1 MRPQV
6 KSTIIFSVL
15 GLSLAL
21 NAALLI
27 GHLRG
32 QATTTRSPAD
42 RQVGDD
48 YCLLDRLELDTGQQ
62 RQLAE
67 MRRGMREKR
76 RAYWQRATTSKVQL
90 AEAICAAQA
99 DRAAVDVQLARY
111 AANQAAMQRAVA
123 EHLLGVSAMLRPE
136 QREAFRTLLRTEM
149 FRGIRPSRGKPT
161 GAP

>member
-6 KSTIIFSVL
+6 KSTILFSVL

-32 QATTTRSPAD
+32 QATTTGS
-42 RQVGDD
+42 DD

-76 RAYWQRATTSKVQL
+76 SAYWQRATAIKVEL
-90 AEAICAAQA
+90 AQAICAAQV
-99 DRAAVDVQLARY
+99 DRAALDVQLERY

-136 QREAFRTLLRTEM
+136 QREAFRTLLRAEM
-149 FRGIRPSRGKPT
+149 FRGIRPSRSKPT